1 MSSSLTEEVKR
12 KRKPPPPPPK
22 KPQLAASARS
32 NGRQSPMSQASNSSL
47 KPDHDCPRKDSQ
59 PNSRKANAETQTD
72 GNSDQSDDN
81 DGTSEASIETSDT
94 NDEKETGELTGIGR
108 RVKKKD
114 GKSHVIDEAKWDP
127 HPSSGPEGFDIIIDR
142 PRGKDIFTTTS
153 PLLLKA
159 FDKTLKKAGYPYITK
174 SGDSIAF
181 KEPFVPLYFSY
192 DKVVAAATEEL
203 EQSPD
208 AFDPKSLARLQCWY
222 EKHVLASHVK
232 LKETLKTGWVTF
244 EDLWALFQPGELVY
258 CIDNFKQ
265 PRLYVTAAT
274 AERHN
279 IPDDMD
285 LPPLP
290 LLGNLRKRRFIVDM
304 WFMDWDASFQVFK
317 RQKETRKIQS
327 FNGSRRISDLEF
339 YPMRFFDHGD
349 QGSIDDLLAKLR
361 QRGQVWKRLVSE
373 EPVSMYHSGPAIEF
387 RNDASAL
394 ELGTDRVENRNMNA
408 RVVID
413 HSGWTQFRGNGV
425 LRRMTTMLEFYAST
439 NEDREAPVSVAGL
452 EDVPGVPDSA
462 PKSEPFTDFQ
472 AQLCPSELY
481 CCMTRTTV
489 WYSVTIAN
497 LTPVEWQK
505 DAIDGLVIAHDTKQT
520 LCDLVEEH
528 KRGSFA
534 GSLSDF
540 IANKGQALVLVLH
553 GPPGVGKTL
562 TAELSKEKE
571 VVVRLEKIFELAV
584 RWDAVLLI
592 DEADVVLEKRSYENL
607 KRNAIVS
614 VFLRM
619 LEYYRGILFLTTNR
633 LGSMDVA
640 FQSRVSLAVRFNPLT
655 AELRR
660 QIWLNFITRLDPVE
674 TRAREELLARLDD
687 VQQWDLNGRQIRNIL
702 RMAQSIA
709 LAREKRRGA
718 MRFAHV
724 EQIVNETLRFQD
736 YFEEEYRESRWKLEE
751 LDKGRKFQQKRSLA
765 RR

>member
-1 MSSSLTEEVKR
+1 MLC
-12 KRKPPPPPPK
+12 
-22 KPQLAASARS
+22 QM
-32 NGRQSPMSQASNSSL
+32 GIDQ
-47 KPDHDCPRKDSQ
+47 H
-59 PNSRKANAETQTD
+59 KAGTQTD
-72 GNSDQSDDN
+72 GKSHHSDDN
-81 DGTSEASIETSDT
+81 DSTSESSIEGSDA
-94 NDEKETGELTGIGR
+94 NGDDETGELTGIGR

-114 GKSHVIDEAKWDP
+114 GKYHVIDEAKWDP
-127 HPSSGPEGFDIIIDR
+127 YPSSGPEGFDIIIDR
-142 PRGKDIFTTTS
+142 PKGKDIFTTTS

-159 FDKTLKKAGYPYITK
+159 FDAALKKAGYPYITK
-174 SGDSIAF
+174 SDDSIAF

-192 DKVVAAATEEL
+192 DKVVAAATAEL
-203 EQSPD
+203 ERSPD
-208 AFDPKSLARLQCWY
+208 AFDPKSLARMQSWY
-222 EKHVLASHVK
+222 EKHVLASHAK
-232 LKETLKTGWVTF
+232 LRETLKTGWVTF

-258 CIDNFKQ
+258 CTDNFKQ
-265 PRLYVTAAT
+265 PRLYVIAAT
-274 AERHN
+274 AERNN
-279 IPDDMD
+279 IPDELD

-290 LLGNLRKRRFIVDM
+290 MLGSLRKRRFIVDL
-304 WFMDWDASFQVFK
+304 WFVDWDTSFQVFK
-317 RQKETRKIQS
+317 RYKETRKIQS
-327 FNGSRRISDLEF
+327 FNGSRRVTDLEF
-339 YPMRFFDHGD
+339 YPVQFFNDGD
-349 QGSIDDLLAKLR
+349 QRSIDDLLTKLR
-361 QRGQVWKRLVSE
+361 QRGQLWKKLASE
-373 EPVSMYHSGPAIEF
+373 DPASMYHSGPAIEF

-394 ELGTDRVENRNMNA
+394 ELGTDKVENRNMNA

-425 LRRMTTMLEFYAST
+425 LRRLTTMMEFYTSA
-439 NEDREAPVSVAGL
+439 NEEREAPVSVAGL
-452 EDVPGVPDSA
+452 EDVQGVPDSA

-472 AQLCPSELY
+472 AQLCPSDLY
-481 CCMTRTTV
+481 CCLTRTTV
-489 WYSVTIAN
+489 WYSVTIAS
-497 LTPVEWQK
+497 LTPVQWQK

-562 TAELSKEKE
+562 TAEAIAEYTERPLFSVNIGELSKEKE
-571 VVVRLEKIFELAV
+571 VVVRLERIFELAV

-640 FQSRVSLAVRFNPLT
+640 FQSRVSLAVRFNALT
-655 AELRR
+655 ADLRR
-660 QIWLNFITRLDPVE
+660 QIWLNFLARLDPVE
-674 TRAREELLARLDD
+674 VQAREELLARLDD
-687 VQQWDLNGRQIRNIL
+687 IQQWDLNGRQIRNIL
-702 RMAQSIA
+702 RMAQSVA

-736 YFEEEYRESRWKLEE
+736 YFEEDYRESRWKLEE
-751 LDKGRKFQQKRSLA
+751 IEKGRKFQQKRSLA

>member
-1 MSSSLTEEVKR
+1 KMSLSLLEEVKR
-12 KRKPPPPPPK
+12 KRKPPPPPAK
-22 KPQLAASARS
+22 KPQMTVSIRS
-32 NGRQSPMSQASNSSL
+32 NGLQSPKSQASSSVL
-47 KPDHDCPRKDSQ
+47 KPVHDCPRKDSP
-59 PNSRKANAETQTD
+59 PNPRTANAQTQTD
-72 GNSDQSDDN
+72 GKLDQSDDN
-81 DGTSEASIETSDT
+81 DGTSEASKESSDT
-94 NDEKETGELTGIGR
+94 NGEKETGELTGIGR

-114 GKSHVIDEAKWDP
+114 GKYH
-127 HPSSGPEGFDIIIDR
+127 R
-142 PRGKDIFTTTS
+142 
-153 PLLLKA
+153 
-159 FDKTLKKAGYPYITK
+159 
-174 SGDSIAF
+174 
-181 KEPFVPLYFSY
+181 
-192 DKVVAAATEEL
+192 
-203 EQSPD
+203 SPD
-208 AFDPKSLARLQCWY
+208 AFDPTSLARLQWWY

-244 EDLWALFQPGELVY
+244 EDLWALFQTGELVY

-274 AERHN
+274 AERNN

-285 LPPLP
+285 LPPIP
-290 LLGNLRKRRFIVDM
+290 LLANLRKRRFIVDL
-304 WFMDWDASFQVFK
+304 WFIDWDASFQVFK

-339 YPMRFFDHGD
+339 YPVRFFDHGD
-349 QGSIDDLLAKLR
+349 QRSIDDLLTKLR
-361 QRGQVWKRLVSE
+361 QRGQLWKRLVSE
-373 EPVSMYHSGPAIEF
+373 DPVSMYHSGPAIEF
-387 RNDASAL
+387 RNDAAAL

-425 LRRMTTMLEFYAST
+425 LRRMTTMLEFYASA

-562 TAELSKEKE
+562 TAEAIAEYTERPLFSVNIGELSKEKE

-614 VFLRM
+614 GECLASNNNGKIFLRM

-640 FQSRVSLAVRFNPLT
+640 FQSRVSLAVRFNHLT

-674 TRAREELLARLDD
+674 TQAREELLARLDD

-751 LDKGRKFQQKRSLA
+751 LDKGRKFQQKRSSA

>member
-1 MSSSLTEEVKR
+1 MFDVNFL
-12 KRKPPPPPPK
+12 
-22 KPQLAASARS
+22 
-32 NGRQSPMSQASNSSL
+32 
-47 KPDHDCPRKDSQ
+47 
-59 PNSRKANAETQTD
+59 
-72 GNSDQSDDN
+72 
-81 DGTSEASIETSDT
+81 GTSESSIEGSDA
-94 NDEKETGELTGIGR
+94 NGDDETGELTGIGR
-108 RVKKKD
+108 RIKKKD
-114 GKSHVIDEAKWDP
+114 GKYHVIDEAKWDP
-127 HPSSGPEGFDIIIDR
+127 YPSSGPEGFDIIIDR
-142 PRGKDIFTTTS
+142 PKGKDIFTTTS

-159 FDKTLKKAGYPYITK
+159 FDAALKKAGYPYITK
-174 SGDSIAF
+174 SDDSIAF

-192 DKVVAAATEEL
+192 DKVVAAATAEL
-203 EQSPD
+203 ERSPD
-208 AFDPKSLARLQCWY
+208 AFDPKSLARMQSWY
-222 EKHVLASHVK
+222 EKHVLASHAK
-232 LKETLKTGWVTF
+232 LRETLKTGWVTF

-258 CIDNFKQ
+258 CTDNFKQ
-265 PRLYVTAAT
+265 PRLYVIAAT
-274 AERHN
+274 AERNN
-279 IPDDMD
+279 IPDELD
-285 LPPLP
+285 LPPLT
-290 LLGNLRKRRFIVDM
+290 
-304 WFMDWDASFQVFK
+304 DAGEPSKAPVH
-317 RQKETRKIQS
+317 RGLVIQS
-327 FNGSRRISDLEF
+327 FNGSRRVTDLEF
-339 YPMRFFDHGD
+339 YPVQFFNDGD
-349 QGSIDDLLAKLR
+349 QRSIDDLLTKLR
-361 QRGQVWKRLVSE
+361 HRGQLWKKLASE
-373 EPVSMYHSGPAIEF
+373 DPASMYHSGPAIEF

-425 LRRMTTMLEFYAST
+425 LRRLTTMMEFYTSA
-439 NEDREAPVSVAGL
+439 NEEREAPVSVAGL
-452 EDVPGVPDSA
+452 EDVQGVPDSA

-481 CCMTRTTV
+481 CCLTRTTV

-497 LTPVEWQK
+497 LTPVQWQK
-505 DAIDGLVIAHDTKQT
+505 DAIEGLVIAHDTKQT

-562 TAELSKEKE
+562 TAEAIAEYTERPLFSVNIGELSKEKE
-571 VVVRLEKIFELAV
+571 VVVRLERIFELAV

-614 VFLRM
+614 VQLVAKLDAVFLRM

-640 FQSRVSLAVRFNPLT
+640 FQSRVSLAVRFNALT
-655 AELRR
+655 ADLRR
-660 QIWLNFITRLDPVE
+660 QIWLNFLARLDPVE
-674 TRAREELLARLDD
+674 VQAREELLARLDD
-687 VQQWDLNGRQIRNIL
+687 IQQWDLNGRQIRNIL
-702 RMAQSIA
+702 RMAQSVA

-751 LDKGRKFQQKRSLA
+751 IEKGRKFQQKRSLA